1 MDARYRKSERLL
13 KRPDFLRVQGEGQRY
28 RTPRMVILFMP
39 SAVCATRLGLTVS
52 TKVGSAVVRNRV
64 KRRLREIY
72 RQNRAQWPESMDIVI
87 IARKAAADAE
97 YSVLDQDI
105 SSWLA
110 WLSRRDRS
118 AHPS

>member
-13 KRPDFLRVQGEGQRY
+13 KRPDFLRVQGEGQRF
-28 RTPRMVILFMP
+28 RTSRLVILWMP
-39 SAVCATRLGLTVS
+39 SAVGRTRLGLTVS
-52 TKVGSAVVRNRV
+52 TKVGGAVVRNRV

-97 YSVLDQDI
+97 YTVLAQDL
-105 SSWLA
+105 SAWLE
-110 WLSRRDRS
+110 WLSRRTRP
-118 AHPS
+118 AREG